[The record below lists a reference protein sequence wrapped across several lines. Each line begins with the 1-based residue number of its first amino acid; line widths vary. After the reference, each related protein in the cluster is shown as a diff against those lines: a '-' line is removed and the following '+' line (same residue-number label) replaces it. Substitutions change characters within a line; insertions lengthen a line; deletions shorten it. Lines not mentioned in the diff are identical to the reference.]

1 MGNVVN
7 EYLEWQTAHPKP
19 NLTEMQDGILKLRK
33 EPGEEMAH
41 RLLQEQGR
49 KLVPRSHCPK

>member
-19 NLTEMQDGILKLRK
+19 NLTEMKDVILKSRK
-33 EPGEEMAH
+33 ELGEEMAQ
-41 RLLQEQGR
+41 RLLEQQGR